1 MRSIVSVVLL
11 SAVALFAQS
20 DRGTITGTISD
31 PAGAVVANAAIEA
44 KNTGTGI
51 VTTVASSATGNYTI
65 PSLPSGTYE
74 IKVSV
79 PGFKNA
85 VRQGLQVQNA
95 QTIRIDIGL
104 EVGNAAESV
113 TVTEAAPLLKTESGE
128 LSHVVPIER
137 MDNLP
142 VLQTG
147 GSAGSGGIRNPITVV
162 ALMPGSAGADVAALP
177 PQSSAIS
184 IKGLTPGVAYD
195 LAQCCHPVPGDR
207 IVGLRRPDA
216 GIEVHAI
223 QCPVLAELADRTD
236 EETDWVDVSWG
247 DESEGATARISVMVK
262 NEPGALGILATI
274 IGQHKA
280 NIINVRLDTRDT
292 RFHTNL
298 IDVEVHDLQHLMRL
312 IAALRAAD
320 VVSLVERV

>member
-79 PGFKNA
+79 TGFKNA

-137 MDNLP
+137 MDNLRSEEHTSE
-142 VLQTG
+142 LQ
-147 GSAGSGGIRNPITVV
+147 S
-162 ALMPGSAGADVAALP
+162 
-177 PQSSAIS
+177 
-184 IKGLTPGVAYD
+184 
-195 LAQCCHPVPGDR
+195 H
-207 IVGLRRPDA
+207 
-216 GIEVHAI
+216 
-223 QCPVLAELADRTD
+223 
-236 EETDWVDVSWG
+236 
-247 DESEGATARISVMVK
+247 
-262 NEPGALGILATI
+262 
-274 IGQHKA
+274 
-280 NIINVRLDTRDT
+280 
-292 RFHTNL
+292 
-298 IDVEVHDLQHLMRL
+298 
-312 IAALRAAD
+312 
-320 VVSLVERV
+320 

>member
-1 MRSIVSVVLL
+1 VSDA
-11 SAVALFAQS
+11 AVM
-20 DRGTITGTISD
+20 
-31 PAGAVVANAAIEA
+31 E
-44 KNTGTGI
+44 
-51 VTTVASSATGNYTI
+51 
-65 PSLPSGTYE
+65 
-74 IKVSV
+74 
-79 PGFKNA
+79 
-85 VRQGLQVQNA
+85 
-95 QTIRIDIGL
+95 
-104 EVGNAAESV
+104 
-113 TVTEAAPLLKTESGE
+113 
-128 LSHVVPIER
+128 
-137 MDNLP
+137 
-142 VLQTG
+142 
-147 GSAGSGGIRNPITVV
+147 
-162 ALMPGSAGADVAALP
+162 ALMPGSAGADVAALA

-247 DESEGATARISVMVK
+247 DETEGATARISVMVK

-274 IGQHKA
+274 IGQHRA